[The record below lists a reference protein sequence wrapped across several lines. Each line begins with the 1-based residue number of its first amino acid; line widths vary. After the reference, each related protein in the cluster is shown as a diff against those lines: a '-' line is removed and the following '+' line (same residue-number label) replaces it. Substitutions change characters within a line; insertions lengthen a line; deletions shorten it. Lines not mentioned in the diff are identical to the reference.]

1 MILIG
6 GFGHALMLT
15 GAEIKHCHH
24 VPCTDHQVQRSR
36 SSTCQSAI
44 SPIRFSACKLF
55 LLIDLFFFLVLRN
68 FIR

>member
-15 GAEIKHCHH
+15 GAEIKHSHH
-24 VPCTDHQVQRSR
+24 VPCTNHQVQRSR
-36 SSTCQSAI
+36 SSTI
-44 SPIRFSACKLF
+44 SPIRFSACELF
-55 LLIDLFFFLVLRN
+55 PFSDLSFFLLVLRN